1 MLFFIL
7 VLFVFVDKRRFGKH
21 KVVDR
26 IKTDEKKINSALGII
41 SKKCEHMKF

>member
-1 MLFFIL
+1 MLLFIL

-26 IKTDEKKINSALGII
+26 IKTDEKKINSAPAII
-41 SKKCEHMKF
+41 SKKCEQMEF